1 MVQRW
6 LYSTNAKDIAVLYFI
21 FAIFC
26 GMAGTAMS
34 LIIRLELAAPGVQ
47 YLGGNNQL
55 FNVLVVGHA
64 VLMIFFLVMPAL
76 IGGFGNQKRYESNN
90 NNQVIENNP
99 GSHTYVEPKGEN
111 NTFNLKLNYDN
122 LGPYLAGLIEGDGTI
137 LVQNSSS
144 IKKLKYRPI
153 IVVVFKL
160 EDLELANYLCNLTKC
175 GKVYKKINR
184 NYVLWLIH
192 DLKGVYTLLN
202 IINGYIR
209 TPKYEAFVRSAE
221 FINNYINS
229 TKIVHNKLK
238 NRHNIKIKPLDTSD
252 IGSNAWLAGMTDAD
266 GNFSINLINGKN
278 RSSRAMPYYCL
289 ELRQNYHNNFNNNNI
304 NLSYFNIMSAI
315 ALYFNVNLYSRERNL
330 NLLLSLNN
338 TYKLYYSYKVIV
350 ANLYKNIK
358 VIEYFNKYSLLSSK
372 HLDFLDWSKLV
383 ILINNE
389 GQSIKPNGSWEL
401 GLNLRKNYNKTRT
414 TFTWSHL
421 KNTYLINK

>member
-76 IGGFGNQKRYESNN
+76 IGGFGKQKRYESNN
-90 NNQVIENNP
+90 NKIIENKEYNI
-99 GSHTYVEPKGEN
+99 Y
-111 NTFNLKLNYDN
+111 NLKLNNNN

-137 LVQNSSS
+137 LIKNSSS

-153 IVVVFKL
+153 IIVVFKL

-202 IINGYIR
+202 IINGYMR
-209 TPKYEAFVRSAE
+209 TPKYEAFVKSAE

-238 NRHNIKIKPLDTSD
+238 NIENIKIKPLDTSD
-252 IGSNAWLAGMTDAD
+252 IGSNAWLAGMTDAN

-278 RSSRAMPYYCL
+278 RSSRAIPYYCL
-289 ELRQNYHNNFNNNNI
+289 ELKQNYYNNSNNNI

-338 TYKLYYSYKVIV
+338 TYKLYYNYKVIV

-358 VIEYFNKYSLLSSK
+358 VLKYFNKYSLLSSK
-372 HLDFLDWSKLV
+372 HLYFLDWSKLV

-401 GLNLRKNYNKTRT
+401 GINLRKDYNKTRT
-414 TFTWSHL
+414 TFTWYHL
-421 KNTYLINK
+421 KNTYLENK

>member
-21 FAIFC
+21 FALFS

-34 LIIRLELAAPGVQ
+34 LIIRMELAAPGVQ

-90 NNQVIENNP
+90 NKIIENKEYNIL
-99 GSHTYVEPKGEN
+99 
-111 NTFNLKLNYDN
+111 NLKLNNNN

-153 IVVVFKL
+153 IIVVFKL

-202 IINGYIR
+202 IINGYMR
-209 TPKYEAFVRSAE
+209 TPKYEAFVRGAE

-229 TKIVHNKLK
+229 IKIVHNKLK
-238 NRHNIKIKPLDTSD
+238 NIDNIKIKPLDTSD

-289 ELRQNYHNNFNNNNI
+289 ELKQNYHQNSNNNI

-330 NLLLSLNN
+330 NLLLSLNK

-350 ANLYKNIK
+350 ANLHKNIK

-389 GQSIKPNGSWEL
+389 GQSINLNGSWEL
-401 GLNLRKNYNKTRT
+401 GINLRKDYNKTRT
-414 TFTWSHL
+414 TFTWFHL
-421 KNTYLINK
+421 KNTYLENK

>member
-26 GMAGTAMS
+26 GMAGAGKS

-76 IGGFGNQKRYESNN
+76 IGGFGKQKRYESNN
-90 NNQVIENNP
+90 NKVIENKEYNI
-99 GSHTYVEPKGEN
+99 N
-111 NTFNLKLNYDN
+111 NLKLNNN
-122 LGPYLAGLIEGDGTI
+122 LGSYLAGLIEGNGTI
-137 LVQNSSS
+137 LIKNSSS
-144 IKKLKYRPI
+144 IKKLKYRSI
-153 IVVVFKL
+153 IIVVFKL

-175 GKVYKKINR
+175 GKVYKKMNR

-202 IINGYIR
+202 IINGYMR
-209 TPKYEAFVRSAE
+209 TPKYEAFVKGAE

-238 NRHNIKIKPLDTSD
+238 NIENIKIKPLDTSD
-252 IGSNAWLAGMTDAD
+252 IGSNAWLAGMTDAN

-278 RSSRAMPYYCL
+278 RSSRAMPYYYL
-289 ELRQNYHNNFNNNNI
+289 ELRKNSNNNSNNNI

-358 VIEYFNKYSLLSSK
+358 VIKYFNKYSLLSSK

-389 GQSIKPNGSWEL
+389 NQSIKPNSSWEL

-414 TFTWSHL
+414 TFTWYHL
-421 KNTYLINK
+421 KNTYLENK

>member
-34 LIIRLELAAPGVQ
+34 VIIRLELAAPGNQ
-47 YLGGNNQL
+47 YLGGNHQL

-76 IGGFGNQKRYESNN
+76 IGGFGNKKRYESNN
-90 NNQVIENNP
+90 NNNDNKEYNIIVDN
-99 GSHTYVEPKGEN
+99 
-111 NTFNLKLNYDN
+111 LNYNN

-137 LVQNSSS
+137 VVQNSSS
-144 IKKLKYRPI
+144 IKKRKYRPI
-153 IVVVFKL
+153 IIVVFKL
-160 EDLELANYLCNLTKC
+160 EDYELANYLCNLTKC

-209 TPKYEAFVRSAE
+209 TPKYEAFIRGAE

-238 NRHNIKIKPLDTSD
+238 NIYNIKIKPLDTSD

-289 ELRQNYHNNFNNNNI
+289 ELRQNYHNNSNNNI

-330 NLLLSLNN
+330 QSSLNN

-372 HLDFLDWSKLV
+372 HLDFIDWSKLV
-383 ILINNE
+383 ILINKE
-389 GQSIKPNGSWEL
+389 GQSINPNGSWEL
-401 GLNLRKNYNKTRT
+401 GLYLRKDYNKTRT
-414 TFTWSHL
+414 TFTWHHL
-421 KNTYLINK
+421 KNTYLENILKK

>member
-21 FAIFC
+21 FALFS

-34 LIIRLELAAPGVQ
+34 LIIRMELAAPGVQ

-90 NNQVIENNP
+90 NKIIENKEYNIL
-99 GSHTYVEPKGEN
+99 
-111 NTFNLKLNYDN
+111 NLKLNNNN

-153 IVVVFKL
+153 IIVVFKL

-202 IINGYIR
+202 IINGYMR
-209 TPKYEAFVRSAE
+209 TPKYEAFVRGAE

-229 TKIVHNKLK
+229 IKIVHNKLK
-238 NRHNIKIKPLDTSD
+238 NIDNIKIKPLDTSD
-252 IGSNAWLAGMTDAD
+252 IDSNAWLAGMTDAD

-289 ELRQNYHNNFNNNNI
+289 ELKQNYHKNSNNNI

-330 NLLLSLNN
+330 NLLLSLNK

-350 ANLYKNIK
+350 ANLHKNIK

-389 GQSIKPNGSWEL
+389 GQSINLNGSWEL
-401 GLNLRKNYNKTRT
+401 GINLRKDYNKTRT
-414 TFTWSHL
+414 TFTWFHL
-421 KNTYLINK
+421 KNTYLENK

>member
-90 NNQVIENNP
+90 NKVIENKE
-99 GSHTYVEPKGEN
+99 YK
-111 NTFNLKLNYDN
+111 TFNLKWNNNN
-122 LGPYLAGLIEGDGTI
+122 LGSYLAGLIEGNGTI
-137 LVQNSSS
+137 LLKNR
-144 IKKLKYRPI
+144 IKKEKYRPI
-153 IVVVFKL
+153 IIVVFKL
-160 EDLELANYLCNLTKC
+160 EDLELANYLCNLIKC
-175 GKVYKKINR
+175 GKVYKKMNR
-184 NYVLWLIH
+184 NYVLWLIN

-209 TPKYEAFVRSAE
+209 TPKYEAFVKDAE

-229 TKIVHNKLK
+229 IKIVDNKLK
-238 NRHNIKIKPLDTSD
+238 NIDNIKIKPLDISD
-252 IGSNAWLAGMTDAD
+252 IGSNAWLAGMTDAN
-266 GNFSINLINGKN
+266 GNFSINIINGKN
-278 RSSRAMPYYCL
+278 RSSRAIPYYYL
-289 ELRQNYHNNFNNNNI
+289 KLINNSNNNSNNNI
-304 NLSYFNIMSAI
+304 NLSYFNIMSII

-338 TYKLYYSYKVIV
+338 TYKLYYTYKVIV

-372 HLDFLDWSKLV
+372 HIYFLYWSKLV

-401 GLNLRKNYNKTRT
+401 GINLHKNYNKTIT
-414 TFTWSHL
+414 TFIWSHL
-421 KNTYLINK
+421 KKTYLENK